1 MSSSP
6 TFSLLVC
13 LPLWHCGEVTANHA
27 ELESL
32 LQGLLIY
39 MERGIEIEDEYII
52 SEKELLVNSFIS
64 IPYDMGT
71 FNCGAFVAG
80 IVRGFLDV
88 ECSSY
93 CICLPCA
100 NGGTTK
106 TQDNYIDKICRRGI
120 WNKKK
125 RLHPMETDGEKDAM
139 RVINVPW

>member
-80 IVRGFLDV
+80 IVRPYRVSWTLNV
-88 ECSSY
+88 PATVSAY
-93 CICLPCA
+93 LV
-100 NGGTTK
+100 
-106 TQDNYIDKICRRGI
+106 
-120 WNKKK
+120 
-125 RLHPMETDGEKDAM
+125 PMEGQQRPRTTILIKFADLMLNFNFSSHCPKRTIREA
-139 RVINVPW
+139 RLS